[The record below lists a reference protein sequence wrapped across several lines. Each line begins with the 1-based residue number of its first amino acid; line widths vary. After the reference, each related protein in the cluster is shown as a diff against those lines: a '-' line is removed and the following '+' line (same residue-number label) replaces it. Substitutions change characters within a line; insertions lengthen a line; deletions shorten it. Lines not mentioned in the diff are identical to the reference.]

1 MADLDEL
8 LELVSKKLEDKEA
21 EKSPKPQTESVKRF
35 IETMNIRKGLD
46 RIPNYVIYYTYKKK
60 YKKAEGEEK
69 WSKVHF
75 FRLFN
80 KYFDQARV
88 GKQRYYVLDG
98 SSFDLTR
105 EGRIEAKA
113 YDEAYKRKIAIKTGK
128 YKQKKRRGRPRKA
141 DRSVENKEG

>member
-1 MADLDEL
+1 MTDLDEL
-8 LELVSKKLEDKEA
+8 LELLNKRVEEKEA
-21 EKSPKPQTESVKRF
+21 EKSPKPEKKESVQRF
-35 IETMNIRKGLD
+35 IENKHIRKGLD
-46 RIPNYVIYYTYKKK
+46 RVPNYVIFFTYMKK
-60 YKKAEGEEK
+60 YKARVGEEK

-80 KYFDQARV
+80 RYFDQARV

-113 YDEAYKRKIAIKTGK
+113 YDQEYRRQVGIKTGK
-128 YKQKKRRGRPRKA
+128 IKLRKRRKA
-141 DRSVENKEG
+141 IKDQEG

>member
-1 MADLDEL
+1 MVDLDEL
-8 LELVSKKLEDKEA
+8 LDILENKLKEKEA
-21 EKSPKPQTESVKRF
+21 EKSPTLEKKESVQRF
-35 IETMNIRKGLD
+35 IEKKSIRKGLD
-46 RIPNYVIYYTYKKK
+46 RVPNYVIFFTYMKK
-60 YKKAEGEEK
+60 YKAEVGEEK

-80 KYFDQARV
+80 RYFDQARV

-113 YDEAYKRKIAIKTGK
+113 YDQEYRRKVGIKTGK
-128 YKQKKRRGRPRKA
+128 IKLRKRRKA
-141 DRSVENKEG
+141 VKDQEG